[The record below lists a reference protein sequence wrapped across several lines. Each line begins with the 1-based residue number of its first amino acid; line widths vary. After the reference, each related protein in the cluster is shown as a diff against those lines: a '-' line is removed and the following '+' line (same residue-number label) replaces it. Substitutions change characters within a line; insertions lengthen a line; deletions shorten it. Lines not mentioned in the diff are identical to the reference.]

1 MYLGPSVRQLVG
13 QMIGEGSPFKKTRV
27 SHSDTYSKQGS
38 NHILLVRH
46 ERRCVRGFVTPLGQ
60 WHVIRSCACG
70 SKCLLYIL
78 EGSPVTVIRSAH
90 YLIRA
95 SMVIP
100 SRAYTHFF
108 KVYRHERGRF
118 TQETTARTKSQDG

>member
-46 ERRCVRGFVTPLGQ
+46 ERRWVRGFVTPLGQ

-78 EGSPVTVIRSAH
+78 DGHLWLLSGCSITSYEQIACPVKGLYS
-90 YLIRA
+90 L
-95 SMVIP
+95 
-100 SRAYTHFF
+100 F
-108 KVYRHERGRF
+108 KVYRHDRGWF
-118 TQETTARTKSQDG
+118 TQEPTARTKS